1 MSHRKYAAALA
12 LATGFVGL
20 ATPSCETS
28 EADSAWWQREQE
40 RVELVQHLALKEF
53 RLQQSGYGFFAEME
67 QLQVSNKLS
76 QQQLQNLL
84 RQRSDLNEQVREL
97 ESESKALQE
106 NFVREQRRRLTGH
119 VFDVLVMKDGRK
131 FQKASV
137 TGIDD
142 TGVAIRHQDG
152 SARFRYSDLDEEQR
166 LLFGLMEEKSIAA
179 EKEEL
184 QKALAYEKWVDGR
197 LASNLAKER
206 KESERAKIKEQEA
219 QAARVMTASRLASSD
234 YVRPLAQPPKSF
246 SRGYPFDSSFRS
258 GGPTYRYYSYD
269 NSNCSGSST
278 SRSSSRYGQTSIID
292 ELRKQ
297 SRKNF

>member
-28 EADSAWWQREQE
+28 EVDSAWWQREQE
-40 RVELVQHLALKEF
+40 RVELVHQLALKQF
-53 RLQQSGYGFFAEME
+53 RLQQSGYGLFAEME

-84 RQRSDLNEQVREL
+84 RQRSALNEQVL
-97 ESESKALQE
+97 SLGKESQALQE

-131 FQKASV
+131 FEKASV

-152 SARFRYSDLDEEQR
+152 SARFRYSDLDEQQR
-166 LLFGLMEEKSIAA
+166 QLFGLIEEKSIAA
-179 EKEEL
+179 EEEERR
-184 QKALAYEKWVDGR
+184 KALAYEKWVDGR
-197 LASNLAKER
+197 LASNLSKER
-206 KESERAKIKEQEA
+206 KASERAKIKEQEE
-219 QAARVMTASRLASSD
+219 QDARVMTASRLASSD
-234 YVRPLAQPPKSF
+234 YVRPLAQPSKPF
-246 SRGYPFDSSFRS
+246 SRSYSSYSSVRS
-258 GGPTYRYYSYD
+258 GGPTYYYYD
-269 NSNCSGSST
+269 NSNCSSSGA
-278 SRSSSRYGQTSIID
+278 SRSSSRYGQKSIAE